1 MTWFSKTDES
11 IVTNSLSWLSSF
23 LIPSWHVT
31 LFKVPYFFSEILKIS
46 DYGRNRNFEIC
57 YSFFSRNSLR
67 CHQWFIKS
75 TEKMFQFFRSY
86 HHGWAAKKILFSRTS
101 KMPVSSFCEYIYL
114 KKINIERKT
123 QAVNDKYLSE
133 KYDPVSYL
141 YKSLVCQLPLE
152 LTNWSY
158 SKDMHV

>member
-11 IVTNSLSWLSSF
+11 IVTNSLSWLSSL
-23 LIPSWHVT
+23 LIPSWHIT

-75 TEKMFQFFRSY
+75 TEKMFQFFRFY

-101 KMPVSSFCEYIYL
+101 KMPVSSFCGYT
-114 KKINIERKT
+114 INIKIWRKNT
-123 QAVNDKYLSE
+123 NCQWLTVFRKIQLCKLSLQRGGNFN
-133 KYDPVSYL
+133 KL
-141 YKSLVCQLPLE
+141 
-152 LTNWSY
+152 
-158 SKDMHV
+158 